1 MDYDYFDN
9 VIDYDYD
16 YIDFSSNVID
26 QDYDYVIVIVNMST
40 ITITDCN
47 YPMSDAQQLA
57 HIYFNIYDAY
67 NYQGNNY
74 CLESSSLSMWMS
86 DLH

>member
-1 MDYDYFDN
+1 MNYDYFGN

-26 QDYDYVIVIVNMST
+26 YDYVIVIVMSR

-47 YPMSDAQQLA
+47 YTMSGNDYAQLNP
-57 HIYFNIYDAY
+57 F
-67 NYQGNNY
+67 
-74 CLESSSLSMWMS
+74 
-86 DLH
+86 